1 MTSRDSMILAFPP
14 GPATSGRGPCD
25 IDRGL
30 PIHGLPNLLSRD
42 KEILNKVLSIRIHRT
57 PNSRCSLFDCSG
69 SLDRTPNSSPR
80 ANSSN
85 TEQSE
90 QKFWKIPKRAKSPS
104 DSVRTPTV
112 RTLVDPAIDIIRSVS
127 AGCRT
132 HHKCRKYGISL
143 TYGSS
148 WCSVISFELWN
159 VLVPTHKLTVNKL
172 TTTSHVEWVF

>member
-1 MTSRDSMILAFPP
+1 MILFSEQVR
-14 GPATSGRGPCD
+14 TVHFERT
-25 IDRGL
+25 DRTA
-30 PIHGLPNLLSRD
+30 HF
-42 KEILNKVLSIRIHRT
+42 EWTVRT
-57 PNSRCSLFDCSG
+57 PNK
-69 SLDRTPNSSPR
+69 PNSSPR

-90 QKFWKIPKRAKSPS
+90 HQKFWKIPNRAKSPS

-132 HHKCRKYGISL
+132 HHKCRKFGISL

-172 TTTSHVEWVF
+172 TTTLHVEWVF